1 MTKTSPGVAR
11 TVAVLNFF
19 ADHPGQSFT
28 LSDIVRSLR
37 LSRATCHALLAG
49 LVEANYLYRTSDKSY
64 VLGAGLARI
73 AAVAQKHLEP
83 LQVAKSE
90 MRTLA
95 DELDAIC
102 SAVYADRG
110 EAVVRDQ
117 ASSVMHIGWPTRMG
131 QRHPIAPPFGGIFVA
146 WAKPPEVERWLAR
159 APEALSEEDRRTY
172 IDSLEFPRRYGFAV
186 GLRREMIRDEAHAE
200 WLALKVDKTDY
211 TPRDIDPDGSF
222 NLGFVAAPVFDA
234 EGNVYFLLSLTG
246 FVDPMSGAQV
256 EMIGQRLRASCDR
269 ITTFLGGKSRT
280 PKRPVQA

>member
-1 MTKTSPGVAR
+1 M
-11 TVAVLNFF
+11 
-19 ADHPGQSFT
+19 
-28 LSDIVRSLR
+28 
-37 LSRATCHALLAG
+37 LAG

-73 AAVAQKHLEP
+73 AFVAQKHLEP

-117 ASSVMHIGWPTRMG
+117 ASSVSHIGWSTRMG
-131 QRHPIAPPFGGIFVA
+131 QRHPIAPPFGGIFLA
-146 WAKPPEVERWLAR
+146 WAKPAEVERWLAR
-159 APEALSEEDRRTY
+159 APEVLSEDDRKAY
-172 IDSLEFPRRYGFAV
+172 IASLDFPRRYGFAV

-200 WLALKVDKTDY
+200 WLALKADKTDY
-211 TPRDIDPDGSF
+211 TASDIDPDATY

-246 FVDPMSGAQV
+246 FVDPMTGAQV
-256 EMIGQRLRASCDR
+256 EKIGQKLRASCDR
-269 ITTFLGGKSRT
+269 LTIFLGGKNRT
-280 PKRPVQA
+280 PTHPAEV